1 MSKGKKLSWKG
12 IWTILKETFK
22 GFAND
27 KLPKLAGSLAYYT
40 VFSMGPLLIVIIFL
54 SSIFLEK
61 EMIEGT
67 IYGQLENFLGA
78 NTAHELQVII
88 QNASLK
94 GKSSFPAVIGI
105 ITLLIGAT
113 SVFAEIQ
120 DSINT
125 IWGLKSKPKK
135 GWLKFLRNRFLSFSV
150 IASLGFILIV
160 SLAIT
165 ALIDIFSRK
174 LQAQFPDTAV
184 IIFYIVNQL
193 LTLVIITII
202 FGVIFR
208 VLPDAK
214 IRWKDVIAGAFVTAL
229 LFMLGKFAISL
240 YIAKTEVGST
250 YGAAGALV
258 ILILWTYYSSLILY
272 LGAEFTK
279 SYALHYG
286 SEILPNDYA
295 VATKQVEIESGH
307 KSLQENEK
315 EKKQLRTVK

>member
-1 MSKGKKLSWKG
+1 MGKGKKLSWKG
-12 IWTILKETFK
+12 VWTILKESFK

-125 IWGLKSKPKK
+125 IWGLKAKPKK
-135 GWLKFLRNRFLSFSV
+135 GWLKFLQNRFLSFSIIV
-150 IASLGFILIV
+150 SLGFLLLV
-160 SLAIT
+160 SLVVT
-165 ALIDIFSRK
+165 S
-174 LQAQFPDTAV
+174 V
-184 IIFYIVNQL
+184 IE
-193 LTLVIITII
+193 TL
-202 FGVIFR
+202 
-208 VLPDAK
+208 
-214 IRWKDVIAGAFVTAL
+214 
-229 LFMLGKFAISL
+229 
-240 YIAKTEVGST
+240 ST
-250 YGAAGALV
+250 HLKA
-258 ILILWTYYSSLILY
+258 
-272 LGAEFTK
+272 
-279 SYALHYG
+279 
-286 SEILPNDYA
+286 
-295 VATKQVEIESGH
+295 
-307 KSLQENEK
+307 
-315 EKKQLRTVK
+315 